1 MTFDTRAR
9 RAAQGIHRAV
19 EAMEMSSTKTP
30 QRLTR
35 FDQYRERKSRNKR
48 IAALAVGIAV
58 PLVLLIV
65 AVLVLGPDRDQNVPI
80 TTPTASVTPTSVSG
94 STHQFKAPFTYTVPQ
109 SWALSGEGARYFSL
123 DSTVVPGGH
132 LIVLSNV
139 RAGRLDCSTRPDL
152 SVGTSSDAMTT
163 WLSTHP
169 ALDATKPRPVTLG
182 AATGSYVDVQL
193 AARQGKAMN
202 CPEGLQLVT
211 RDPDGPQGWGI
222 GPFDKDRLYVLDLPS
237 GDTVTIV
244 VDAPSGA
251 SDSPSAGSD
260 FQDLMDQTVPVVESF
275 NFHK

>member
-30 QRLTR
+30 RRLTR

-80 TTPTASVTPTSVSG
+80 TTPTASVTPISVSG
-94 STHQFKAPFTYTVPQ
+94 RTDTFKAPFTYTVPQ
-109 SWALSGEGARYFSL
+109 SWALSGESARYFSL

-132 LIVLSNV
+132 LIVLSGV
-139 RAGRLDCSTRPDL
+139 RAGRLDCTNWPDM
-152 SVGTSSDAMTT
+152 SVGTSSDAITT
-163 WLSTHP
+163 WLSTNP
-169 ALDATKPRPVTLG
+169 ALDATEPRPVRLG

-193 AARQGKAMN
+193 AARAKAMT
-202 CPEGLQLVT
+202 CPYGRQLVT
-211 RDPDGPQGWGI
+211 RHPDGPQGWGI
-222 GPFDKDRLYVLDLPS
+222 GLIDKIRLYVLDLQG

-244 VDAPSGA
+244 VDSPSG
-251 SDSPSAGSD
+251 GSK
-260 FQDLMDQTVPVVESF
+260 FQDLMDQTAPVVESF
-275 NFHK
+275 NFHN

>member
-19 EAMEMSSTKTP
+19 EEMEMSSTKTP

-35 FDQYRERKSRNKR
+35 FDQYREGKSRNKR

-80 TTPTASVTPTSVSG
+80 TTPPASVTPTSVSG

-132 LIVLSNV
+132 LIVLSGV
-139 RAGRLDCSTRPDL
+139 RAGRLDCSNRPDL

-169 ALDATKPRPVTLG
+169 ALDATKPRAVTLG

-193 AARQGKAMN
+193 AARQQAAAT
-202 CPEGLQLVT
+202 CPDGLQLVT
-211 RDPDGPQGWGI
+211 RAPDGPQGWGI
-222 GPFDKDRLYVLDLPS
+222 GPTDKIRLYVLDLPG

-244 VDAPSGA
+244 VVAPQGGT
-251 SDSPSAGSD
+251 DFGGSQ
-260 FQDLMDQTVPVVESF
+260 FQDLMDQTAPVLESF
-275 NFHK
+275 NFHQ

>member
-19 EAMEMSSTKTP
+19 GVMEMSSTKTP

-35 FDQYRERKSRNKR
+35 FDQYREGKSRNKR
-48 IAALAVGIAV
+48 IAAFAMGIAV
-58 PLVLLIV
+58 PVVLLV
-65 AVLVLGPDRDQNVPI
+65 AAVLVLKSDRNPSVPI
-80 TTPTASVTPTSVSG
+80 TTPSTSVTPTSVSG
-94 STHQFKAPFTYTVPQ
+94 STHTFKAPFTYTVPQ

-132 LIVLSNV
+132 LIVLSGV
-139 RAGRLDCSTRPDL
+139 RAGRLDCTNRPDL

-169 ALDATKPRPVTLG
+169 AIDATEPRPVRLG

-193 AARQGKAMN
+193 AVRARARAMT
-202 CPEGLQLVT
+202 CPYGRQLVT
-211 RDPDGPQGWGI
+211 RHPDGPQGWGI
-222 GPFDKDRLYVLDLPS
+222 GPTDKIRLYVLDLPGS
-237 GDTVTIV
+237 DTVTILV
-244 VDAPSGA
+244 
-251 SDSPSAGSD
+251 DSPSGGSK